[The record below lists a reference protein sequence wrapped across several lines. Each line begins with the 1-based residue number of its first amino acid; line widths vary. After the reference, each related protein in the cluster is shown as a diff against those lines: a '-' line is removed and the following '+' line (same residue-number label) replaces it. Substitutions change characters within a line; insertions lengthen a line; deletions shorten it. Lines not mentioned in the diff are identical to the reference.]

1 MARKLILFMHISL
14 DGYATDLKG
23 DLSWVP
29 YDEELQAYAKEIV
42 DNVGTPV
49 YGRKTYELM
58 ESYWPNVLK
67 DENASEYEL
76 NHAKWIEYVQ
86 KIVLSKTLKNP
97 TWNNTLVISDHLVEE
112 INELKQGEGKDLVIF
127 GSPTA
132 SQTLL
137 KCGLIDELLL
147 TLCPVLLGKGISPFT
162 QNSDKI
168 NLKLISSKT
177 FKSGVLSL
185 HYQVEK

>member
-58 ESYWPNVLK
+58 ESYWPNVLN
-67 DENASEYEL
+67 DPNATGYEL
-76 NHAKWIEYVQ
+76 EHARWINDVQ

-97 TWNNTLVISDHLVEE
+97 IWNNTLVISDHIVEE
-112 INELKQGEGKDLVIF
+112 FNNLKKVDGKNLVIF

-137 KCGLIDELLL
+137 KLGLIDELLL
-147 TLCPVLLGKGISPFT
+147 TQCPVLLGKGLSPFT